1 MRKKNLYTKYVR
13 CTRDCAMQVHETV
26 QDRFTRKGSH
36 DRASVHRLKKKKKR
50 KKDGSKRGNQL
61 SRLSSK
67 CIYRFMWPAL
77 IFGRQFPR
85 VYIVYIL
92 GNSVPSIL
100 ATFDVRS
107 MK

>member
-50 KKDGSKRGNQL
+50 KKRWIKERKPAF
-61 SRLSSK
+61 SS
-67 CIYRFMWPAL
+67 I
-77 IFGRQFPR
+77 
-85 VYIVYIL
+85 
-92 GNSVPSIL
+92 
-100 ATFDVRS
+100 
-107 MK
+107 